1 MVLSAVFVSMLLMLD
16 ISVINIFLIMGV
28 VNLMIT
34 PVLSRLARDE
44 YGK

>member
-1 MVLSAVFVSMLLMLD
+1 MVLSAVVVSALLMLN
-16 ISVINIFLIMGV
+16 ISVINIFLIIGV

-44 YGK
+44 NGK

>member
-1 MVLSAVFVSMLLMLD
+1 MLN
-16 ISVINIFLIMGV
+16 ISVINIFLIIGV

-44 YGK
+44 NGK